1 MKRVACSWSG
11 GKDSCYALVKAVE
24 MGYEPVVLLNVMN
37 ENGEIS
43 RSHGIP
49 LALLEAQAKALNIP
63 LVTIASTWTDYEA
76 NYIKTLSKLKEDYLL
91 DGIVFGDIDIKTHRD
106 WEEKVSKAA
115 GIEAILPL
123 WQQDRISLGKEII
136 DACVESILVSCN
148 TVLGESF
155 LGKTFTYKLMEEFT
169 AKEID
174 ECGEN
179 GEFHTLVVNCS
190 LFTSKIEIPEFKT
203 VQHEHYCFIAW

>member
-11 GKDSCYALVKAVE
+11 GKDSCYALVKAVD
-24 MGYEPVVLLNVMN
+24 MGYKPVVLLNVIN
-37 ENGEIS
+37 ENGDIS

-49 LALLEAQAKALNIP
+49 LALLEAQAKAMNIP
-63 LVTIASTWTDYEA
+63 LVTIASTWKDYEA
-76 NYIKTLSKLKEDYLL
+76 NYIKTLSKLKEDYHL
-91 DGIVFGDIDIKTHRD
+91 DGIVFGDIDIQSHRD

-115 GIEAILPL
+115 NIEAILPL
-123 WQQDRISLGKEII
+123 WQQDRIKLGKEII
-136 DACVESILVSCN
+136 DAGVESMLVSCN

-155 LGKTFTYKLMEEFT
+155 LGKTYTHQLMDEFT
-169 AKEID
+169 AKQVD

-190 LFTSKIEIPEFKT
+190 LFTSKIEIPEFST
-203 VQHEHYCFIAW
+203 IQHGHYCFIAW